1 MRFAL
6 SVANEV
12 LFMENGTIAE
22 RGAPDAVLK
31 GEGFERMKKFIGKIE
46 EYR

>member
-1 MRFAL
+1 
-6 SVANEV
+6 VANEV

-22 RGAPDAVLK
+22 RGTPDEVLN
-31 GEGFERMKKFIGKIE
+31 GAGFERMKKFIGKIE